1 ASLPELHS
9 DIHLCSSSV
18 TDSLL
23 HRDSILLYCFSFR
36 QSLSRPIRYSNMFI
50 ARSEYD
56 RGINTFSPEGRL
68 FQVEY
73 SLEAIKLGSTAI
85 GVATSEGVILG
96 VEKRVTSTLLE
107 ASSVEKIVEID
118 QHIGCAMSGLQ
129 ADARNL
135 VEHARV
141 ECQNHAFHYAE
152 PLRVESTTQAICDLA
167 LRFGESGDDEESVMS
182 RPFGVALL
190 IAGYDED
197 GPQLY
202 HAEPSGTFYRY
213 DAKAIGS
220 GSEGAQAELQNEY
233 HRSLTLAE
241 AETLVLKTLK
251 QVMEEKLDSKN
262 VQLASVTKEKGF
274 RIYTDEEMGHAVT
287 QLGGNQ

>member
-1 ASLPELHS
+1 
-9 DIHLCSSSV
+9 
-18 TDSLL
+18 
-23 HRDSILLYCFSFR
+23 
-36 QSLSRPIRYSNMFI
+36 MFM

-85 GVATSEGVILG
+85 GVATSEGVVLG

-107 ASSVEKIVEID
+107 TSSVEKIVEID
-118 QHIGCAMSGLQ
+118 RHIGCAMSGLQ
-129 ADARNL
+129 ADARSM

-141 ECQNHAFHYAE
+141 ECQSHAFNYNE
-152 PLRVESTTQAICDLA
+152 NLRVESCTQAICDLA
-167 LRFGESGDDEESVMS
+167 LRFGESADGEESIMS

-233 HRSLTLAE
+233 HKASPPTLTRAHSLTIVDAE
-241 AETLVLKTLK
+241 MLVLKTLK
-251 QVMEEKLDSKN
+251 QVMEEKLDAKN

-274 RIYTDEEMGHAVT
+274 RIYTDEEMAAVVER
-287 QLGGNQ
+287 LPAN